1 MAVFLVML
9 VIFNQIVL
17 YPITHWF
24 TNFMPAR
31 MTDFWHFYTG
41 NENGNERTI
50 YPAIPADSGAIQ
62 GNTPHGG
69 KRVPVHIQGGAMRLL
84 PHTQAKRANIPYSRL
99 TAYIRN
105 PLP

>member
-41 NENGNERTI
+41 NELYRL
-50 YPAIPADSGAIQ
+50 
-62 GNTPHGG
+62 GG
-69 KRVPVHIQGGAMRLL
+69 HSISCMDWSTLVSLALSAGLL
-84 PHTQAKRANIPYSRL
+84 AAGMALLRFDRK
-99 TAYIRN
+99 
-105 PLP
+105 